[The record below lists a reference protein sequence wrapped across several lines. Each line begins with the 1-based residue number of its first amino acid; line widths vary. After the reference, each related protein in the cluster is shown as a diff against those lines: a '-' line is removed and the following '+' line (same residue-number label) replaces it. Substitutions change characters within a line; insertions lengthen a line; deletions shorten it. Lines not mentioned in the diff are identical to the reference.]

1 MPIFV
6 IFLILFS
13 TIFHTAWNFLVK
25 KSKDKDI
32 FLMLSFLVGGAY
44 FLIPSFIYFFYYP
57 FPVYGWLFIFGS
69 GFVNALYFIF
79 LSRAYTNGDL
89 SITYPII
96 RSSSIF
102 VPIIAWI
109 TIGEKISLWG
119 GVGILVII
127 SGVYILNV
135 DVKSFK
141 KTIKNIAT
149 KSIFFAFFAAFFS
162 ALYSVIDKSAVSIIN
177 PLLYNALYT
186 FLATPIF
193 ISIYILLK
201 KKKEQIL
208 EEWHL
213 NKKLILLVPILIYIA
228 YSFILFAFQ
237 FGKVSYIV
245 SIRQF
250 SIVLGV
256 FLGVKHLKEGFLARK
271 LIGSL
276 FIVAGIIILSIVK

>member
-13 TIFHTAWNFLVK
+13 TVFHTAWNVLVK

-32 FLMLSFLVGGAY
+32 FLMLSFWVGAVY
-44 FLIPSFIYFFYYP
+44 FLIPSFIYFFYNP
-57 FPVYGWLFIFGS
+57 FPAYGWLFIFGS

-79 LSRAYTNGDL
+79 LSKAYTDGHI

-102 VPIIAWI
+102 VPIIAWV

-119 GVGILVII
+119 GIGIAVIML
-127 SGVYILNV
+127 GVYTLNV
-135 DVKSFK
+135 DIKSFK
-141 KTIKNIAT
+141 KTVKNIAT
-149 KSIFFAFFAAFFS
+149 KSILFAFFAAFFS
-162 ALYSVIDKSAVSIIN
+162 ALYSVIDKGAVSVIN

-186 FLATPIF
+186 FFASSIF
-193 ISIYILLK
+193 ITIYILTK
-201 KKKEQIL
+201 KKKKQIL

-213 NKKLILLVPILIYIA
+213 NKKAILFIPILIFIS

-250 SIVLGV
+250 SIILTV
-256 FLGVKHLKEGFLARK
+256 FLGVKHFKEGFLTRK

-276 FIVAGIIILSIVK
+276 FIIAGIIILSIVK